1 MEICYFCHLI
11 NSAMFP
17 SFLPGHRGAV
27 QAFVGV
33 LAVASLSQCG
43 IQEQVQQAKAF
54 KDVDVRLASVDQATV
69 GGVNVLNLRQAA
81 DLGTAERA
89 LLLAAYTSGNLP
101 LRIRANLEFRNP
113 NSETAALNEFDY
125 IALID
130 GKEVA
135 KGHTSQRI
143 EVPANGGV
151 ATAPV
156 QIESNLRQ
164 ALGEQSGESLAN
176 FALGLTDRDRQPL
189 RFTLKLKPTFIT
201 TGGKRISPPGYST
214 VEKEFTPGQVL
225 DAVSR
230 PNGAT
235 PPPPPPA
242 PAGTLPPAPRP

>member
-1 MEICYFCHLI
+1 MSF
-11 NSAMFP
+11 
-17 SFLPGHRGAV
+17 SFLSKHRVAV
-27 QAFVGV
+27 HALTGL

-54 KDVDVRLASVDQATV
+54 KNVDVRLASVDQATV
-69 GGVNVLNLRQAA
+69 GGINVLNLRQAT

-89 LLLAAYTSGNLP
+89 LLVAAATAGNLP
-101 LRIRANLEFRNP
+101 LRMRVNLEFRNP

-135 KGHTSQRI
+135 KGHTNQRI
-143 EVPANGGV
+143 EVPANGGLT
-151 ATAPV
+151 TAPIQV
-156 QIESNLRQ
+156 EGNLRQ
-164 ALGEQSGESLAN
+164 VLGEKSGESLAD

-201 TGGKRISPPGYST
+201 SSGKRISPPGYST
-214 VEKEFTPGQVL
+214 VEKEFTAAQAL

-230 PNGAT
+230 PDSVR
-235 PPPPPPA
+235 
-242 PAGTLPPAPRP
+242 RP